1 MIKNE
6 PTVYKLESG
15 SVLHAKIVK
24 ALDEKTIKRNSI
36 IPFPEVN
43 RVMSW
48 LFHCGRDDRVILI
61 WELERLGFIETI
73 PYHGIRLLR
82 R

>member
-1 MIKNE
+1 MIENT
-6 PTVYKLESG
+6 PAAYKPEDG

-24 ALDEKTIKRNSI
+24 ALDEKTAKRNNI

-61 WELERLGFIETI
+61 WELERLGFIKTI
-73 PYHGIRLLR
+73 P
-82 R
+82 